1 MFLSKSFSSSI
12 RIFREARM
20 SHDVFV
26 SYSTKDKVV
35 ADAIVAAMEKTN
47 IRCWYAP
54 RDIKPG
60 EDWGNAISLAI
71 EQSSIFL
78 IIFSGNANYSQ
89 RVLDEL
95 NFAIIEEKTILPFRI
110 EKLEPVGAM
119 KLHLSSRHW
128 LDAYEPSWKTHI
140 DKLVKNV
147 SAIVE
152 PVVEPVIEEQDIKV
166 PEHSAPINKQP
177 KNNKIFKILAG
188 VVIGIALITAGWFGY
203 HALFPPQEIALA
215 TEVPTATSKATIEQI
230 KYEPTNTKVAPTRT
244 PQPTSTS
251 TPAPAWITDFADPI
265 LADIASRPP
274 DIEDNFTSESSAW
287 VLGSWC
293 ADWRKSVEN
302 SEMVITGC
310 PVQNVQMTFHDYVL
324 EIDVRSVNSPLLADI
339 HLSNGSAIGYM
350 VRVDNSLANIHDVSS
365 SIPALSKESSF
376 SSPVHIR
383 IIVKKSQMA
392 FYVNDEPIGYFE
404 DKKFSLY
411 RGIYPT
417 IELKSDSN
425 FMNNGGEAVMAYSN
439 FKVWNI
445 ADFEIP

>member
-1 MFLSKSFSSSI
+1 
-12 RIFREARM
+12 M

-71 EQSSIFL
+71 EQSRIFL

-147 SAIVE
+147 SDIVE

-166 PEHSAPINKQP
+166 PEHSAPINKPP
-177 KNNKIFKILAG
+177 KNYKFFKVLAG
-188 VVIGIALITAGWFGY
+188 VVIGIALITAVWFGY
-203 HALFPPQEIALA
+203 HALFPTP
-215 TEVPTATSKATIEQI
+215 EVAGGFATATQERNPTITE
-230 KYEPTNTKVAPTRT
+230 TKIGPTRTTSPATHT

-274 DIEDNFTSESSAW
+274 DIEDNFTSASSAW
-287 VLGSWC
+287 VLKGNIGN
-293 ADWRKSVEN
+293 DWQKEVIDG
-302 SEMVITGC
+302 EMVITGWS
-310 PVQNVQMTFHDYVL
+310 VDRQINFHEYVL
-324 EIDVRSVNSPLLADI
+324 EIDARPVKSNMLADI
-339 HLSNGSAIGYM
+339 YFDNGSAIGYKLRIDYGSAN
-350 VRVDNSLANIHDVSS
+350 VYDGNSSVPS
-365 SIPALSKESSF
+365 LSKESSF

-392 FYVNDEPIGYFE
+392 FYINQEPLGYLENKNFY
-404 DKKFSLY
+404 LY
-411 RGIYPT
+411 RGPYTT
-417 IELKSDSN
+417 IELSADRSLD
-425 FMNNGGEAVMAYSN
+425 NNEGEAVMAYSN

-445 ADFEIP
+445 ADFVIP